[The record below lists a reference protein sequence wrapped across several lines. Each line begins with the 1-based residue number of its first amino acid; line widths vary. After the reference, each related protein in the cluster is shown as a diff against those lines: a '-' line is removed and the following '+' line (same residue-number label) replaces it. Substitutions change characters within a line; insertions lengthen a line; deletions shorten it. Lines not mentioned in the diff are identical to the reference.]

1 MFGNFLMRK
10 MLQSKMKDVPEEMQE
25 KLFAAI
31 EKNPEFF
38 KRVAEEI
45 QGKKKGGRDQMSAVM
60 EVIGSHQEELQ
71 ALMKDDN

>member
-25 KLFAAI
+25 KLFTAI

-38 KRVAEEI
+38 KKVAEEI
-45 QGKKKGGRDQMSAVM
+45 QGKMKGGSRPDVCGY
-60 EVIGSHQEELQ
+60 GSDRKSPRGVAGIDERR
-71 ALMKDDN
+71 